1 MAPGAGEVDLP
12 AEAEL
17 PDQAGLSGEPNRRR
31 GRKRGYDALASGVRK
46 NKRMNQLSF
55 RPSDPVEGSGG
66 RLRSYLFQVRWH
78 RPQAPYGRRLR
89 VGFAGYWERSAQ

>member
-1 MAPGAGEVDLP
+1 
-12 AEAEL
+12 
-17 PDQAGLSGEPNRRR
+17 
-31 GRKRGYDALASGVRK
+31 
-46 NKRMNQLSF
+46 MNQLSF